1 MGKPPDGSV
10 SNEYVSRHGRTVRV
24 TMDLGGRPY
33 GRGDFVRHVADTTG
47 LPALEAVGPTQQS
60 HVWELTFSSL
70 LHVTQFLAAGDFCIR
85 GHAAKVSG
93 ADSSTVKVRL
103 HWIPYY
109 VGNDLF
115 ITMFERHG
123 MKVVADEYEKSKVQG
138 LEHVRTGVRCFTL
151 ITDKVADIPHIVP
164 FRHGDRDLEALI
176 TMTGR
181 MPRCLRCHLSGHV
194 RNQCTTPFCYRC
206 RSFGHKKSDGV
217 CSGRSYSNAAASG
230 SRLPEGVEPEEVEE
244 TVDTEKASDAIQVAD
259 ANQLPEDN
267 LPVSSPLVNNGSA
280 PLLPID
286 VDEPSDAMWE
296 SLNDADL
303 KESPAEVSAEVME
316 DSSSVFVVPSS
327 EDSVFAI
334 PSAPPASSRVE
345 PSLTD
350 ASLVALGKRRIVS
363 TASLSSVD
371 EEVSDVTSGDSVP
384 SALLSSNVTRSGKPD
399 AKRSTKPTRNVS
411 VTSKSDKLDA
421 SYFVRA
427 PTCPTTVTSNSRTKK
442 HLNERNVR

>member
-33 GRGDFVRHVADTTG
+33 GRGDFVRHVAETTG

-60 HVWELTFSSL
+60 HVWELTFSSP
-70 LHVTQFLAAGDFCIR
+70 LHVTQFLAAGDFCVR

-123 MKVVADEYEKSKVQG
+123 MKVVAD
-138 LEHVRTGVRCFTL
+138 
-151 ITDKVADIPHIVP
+151 KVADVPHIVP

-230 SRLPEGVEPEEVEE
+230 SRLPEGVEPEEIEE

-327 EDSVFAI
+327 EDSVFAT

-384 SALLSSNVTRSGKPD
+384 SALLPSNVTHSGKPD

-411 VTSKSDKLDA
+411 VSSKPDELDA

-427 PTCPTTVTSNSRTKK
+427 PTRPTTVTSNSRTKK
-442 HLNERNVR
+442 QLNEKSVR